1 MRGSFCPCFGM
12 ASDMSVPDEL
22 PNDIAELKAI
32 IRTQQDQN
40 ARLEALVAAFKKAL
54 FGSKS
59 EKVDP
64 AQYELE
70 LEDIETAIAQ
80 VEAEIDADERTAPVR
95 PAKPRQ
101 TNRGSLPKHL
111 ERVEVVIEPD
121 VSCACG
127 TERHMIGE
135 DVSERLDIIPAQFR
149 VIVTRRPKY
158 ACRSCESGITQAPA
172 PAHIIAGGM
181 PTEATLAHVLVS
193 KYADHLPLYRQ
204 AQIYSRQGIDLDRST
219 LAAWIG
225 KSAFELTPVYDA
237 LMADLKRSTKLFMDE
252 TPAPVLAPG
261 RKRTKTGYFWALA
274 RDDRPWGGDDP
285 PGVAFTY
292 APGRSGQHADN
303 ILKGFSGTLQV
314 DGYAGYNRL
323 LKRPA
328 QDVTLAYCWAHARRK
343 LHDVAQSGAAPI
355 AQEGLAQIQAL
366 YRIEKDLRGLAVDQ
380 RRAARQERSKPNID
394 AFEIWLAQSRAR
406 VSAKSPTGEALKYI
420 AQYWE
425 GLSLFLTDGRIE
437 LDNNPV
443 ERTIRPIALNRKNA
457 LFAGHDA
464 GAQNWAVIA
473 SLIETCKLNAI
484 EPHGYLSS
492 VLAAIAN
499 GHKQMDI
506 KDLLPWNY
514 VKPV

>member
-1 MRGSFCPCFGM
+1 MT
-12 ASDMSVPDEL
+12 APDEL

-32 IRTQQDQN
+32 ILAQQDQN
-40 ARLEALVAAFKKAL
+40 ARLEALVASFKKAL
-54 FGSKS
+54 FGAKS
-59 EKVDP
+59 EKIDP

-70 LEDIETAIAQ
+70 LEDIETALAQ
-80 VEAEIDADERTAPVR
+80 VEAEIDADERTALVR
-95 PAKPRQ
+95 SPKPRQ

-111 ERVEVVIEPD
+111 ERVEVVIEPKL
-121 VSCACG
+121 SCPCG
-127 TERHMIGE
+127 TERHVIGE

-158 ACRSCESGITQAPA
+158 ACRSCEGGVIQAPA
-172 PAHIIAGGM
+172 PAHIVAGGL

-219 LAAWIG
+219 LAAWVG
-225 KSAFELTPVYDA
+225 KSAFELTPVCEA

-274 RDDRPWGGDDP
+274 RDDRPWGGEDP

-303 ILKGFSGTLQV
+303 ILTGFSGTLQV

-328 QDVTLAYCWAHARRK
+328 QDVRLAYCWAHARRK
-343 LHDVAQSGAAPI
+343 LHDVTQSSAAPI
-355 AQEGLAQIQAL
+355 AQEGLAHIQAL
-366 YRIEKDLRGLAVDQ
+366 YRIEKDLRGLTADQ
-380 RRAARQERSKPNID
+380 RHAARQERSKPIID
-394 AFEIWLAQSRAR
+394 AFEVWLTANRTR

-420 AQYWE
+420 AKYWD
-425 GLSLFLTDGRIE
+425 GLSLFLDDGRIE
-437 LDNNPV
+437 LDSNPV
-443 ERTIRPIALNRKNA
+443 ERTIRPITLNRKNA
-457 LFAGHDA
+457 LFAGHDT

-473 SLIETCKLNAI
+473 SLIETCKLNGI
-484 EPHGYLSS
+484 EPQSYLYAI
-492 VLAAIAN
+492 LTAIAG
-499 GHKQMDI
+499 GHKQSDI
-506 KDLLPWNY
+506 KELLPWNY
-514 VKPV
+514 AKPV

>member
-1 MRGSFCPCFGM
+1 
-12 ASDMSVPDEL
+12 MSVPDRL
-22 PNDIAELKAI
+22 PNDVAELKAI
-32 IRTQQDQN
+32 IRAQQDQN
-40 ARLEALVAAFKKAL
+40 ARLEALVASFKKAL
-54 FGSKS
+54 FGAKS
-59 EKVDP
+59 EKIDP

-95 PAKPRQ
+95 PPKPRQ

-121 VSCACG
+121 LSCACG
-127 TERHMIGE
+127 AERHVIGE

-158 ACRSCESGITQAPA
+158 ACRSCEGGITQAPA

-181 PTEATLAHVLVS
+181 PTEATLAHVIVS

-219 LAAWIG
+219 LAAWVG

-237 LMADLKRSTKLFMDE
+237 LVTDLKRSTKLFMDE

-292 APGRSGQHADN
+292 APGRSGQHADK
-303 ILKGFSGTLQV
+303 ILNCFSGILQV

-323 LKRPA
+323 LKRPT

-343 LHDVAQSGAAPI
+343 LHEVAQSGAAPI

-366 YRIEKDLRGLAVDQ
+366 YRIEKDLSGQAADQ
-380 RRAARQERSKPNID
+380 RRAERQERSKPIID
-394 AFEIWLAQSRAR
+394 VFETWLVQNRAR
-406 VSAKSPTGEALKYI
+406 VSAKSPTGAALKYI
-420 AQYWE
+420 AKHWD
-425 GLSLFLTDGRIE
+425 GLCRFLGDGRIE

-457 LFAGHDA
+457 LFAGHDT
-464 GAQNWAVIA
+464 GAQNWAIIA
-473 SLIETCKLNAI
+473 SLIETCKLNGI

-492 VLAAIAN
+492 VLTAIAG
-499 GHKQMDI
+499 GHKQTGI
-506 KDLLPWNY
+506 NELLPWNY
-514 VKPV
+514 PKPV